1 MKTLLPEGR
10 INLKRLFL
18 KKLKFSEL
26 RIFRSMLFHSI
37 TAEGKNEFLQK
48 VMFYFELKNV
58 TSIPCVIS
66 NHNNGNNIK
75 KIFWRMNFINFIE
88 AA

>member
-18 KKLKFSEL
+18 KKFKISEL
-26 RIFRSMLFHSI
+26 RIFRSNLFHSI

-58 TSIPCVIS
+58 TPCVIS
-66 NHNNGNNIK
+66 NHNNIK